1 MYAVTEYPPAR
12 LCGSFVLEHQLIITT
27 TESPVND
34 SQALPFKSFSASRL
48 LISHGIPRSGHLTD
62 FEESELFN
70 KAVLDFLWRKP

>member
-34 SQALPFKSFSASRL
+34 SQTLPRKPVNASRS
-48 LISHGIPRSGHLTD
+48 LISHGIPRPGHLTD
-62 FEESELFN
+62 IKEPELFN